1 MSKPDF
7 YELLG
12 VSKGAS
18 ESELKKA
25 YRKRALEL
33 HPDRNP
39 NNPEAEAQFKL
50 CAEAYEV
57 LSDVEKRQI
66 YDQYGHEGLRGG
78 GAGFNDVGDIF
89 SHFQDI
95 FGDLFGGFGGG
106 GRRASPNAPMRGADV
121 RAELVLTLE
130 EAAFGAQKELALSHP
145 QPCEPC
151 NGTGAEGGKVE
162 TCKTCRGQGQVARQR
177 GAFVMSSPCSDC
189 RGQGVLAEKL
199 CPECRGHGEVKNERK
214 VKISVPAGVDAGQT
228 LRLPNQGQ
236 SGRRGGPNGHLY
248 VNVGIARHPR
258 FERREA
264 DLVHRLVVSF
274 PEAALGAKVEVLGLD
289 GNPIT
294 VKVPAGTQPGEVLT
308 QRGAGIVRLDGRGKG
323 DLVCVVQIDVPKEL
337 SPKAKKLIEE
347 LAATFAQKA
356 K

>member
-18 ESELKKA
+18 EAELKKA

-39 NNPEAEAQFKL
+39 DDPAAEEKFKQ

-57 LSDVEKRQI
+57 LSNSEKREI
-66 YDQYGHEGLRGG
+66 YDQYGHAGLQGG

-106 GRRASPNAPMRGADV
+106 GRRQSPTAPMRGADV
-121 RAELVLTLE
+121 RAEIVLTLE
-130 EAAFGAQKELALSHP
+130 EAAFGVQKELDLSHP
-145 QPCEPC
+145 QPCETC
-151 NGTGAEGGKVE
+151 HGTGADGGKVE

-177 GAFVMSSPCSDC
+177 GAFVMSSACPDC

-199 CPECRGHGEVKNERK
+199 CTECRGHGEVKNDRK
-214 VKISVPAGVDAGQT
+214 VKLSVPAGVDTGQT

-248 VNVGIARHPR
+248 VNVSIARHAR
-258 FERREA
+258 FERRES
-264 DLVHRLVVSF
+264 DLVHRLHVSF
-274 PEAALGAKVEVLGLD
+274 PEAALGSKVEVAGLD
-289 GNPIT
+289 GNPIS
-294 VKVPAGTQPGEVLT
+294 VRVPAGTQPGEILT
-308 QRGAGIVRLDGRGKG
+308 QRGAGIPRLDGRGRG

-347 LAATFAQKA
+347 LATTFAQKA

>member
-1 MSKPDF
+1 MSKADF

-12 VSKGAS
+12 VAKTAS
-18 ESELKKA
+18 ESDLKKA

-39 NNPEAEAQFKL
+39 DNPEAEEKFKL

-57 LSDVEKRQI
+57 LSNPEKRQI
-66 YDQYGHEGLRGG
+66 YDQYGHAGLQGG
-78 GAGFNDVGDIF
+78 GGFNDVGDIF

-95 FGDLFGGFGGG
+95 FGDLFGGFGGQ
-106 GRRASPNAPMRGADV
+106 RRQSPTGPMRGSDV

-130 EAAFGAQKELALSHP
+130 EAAFGVQKELPLSHP
-145 QPCEPC
+145 QPCEKC
-151 NGTGAEGGKVE
+151 SGTGAEGGKVE

-177 GAFVMSSPCSDC
+177 GAFVMSSACPDC

-199 CPECRGHGEVKNERK
+199 CDECRGRGEVKNDRK

-248 VNVGIARHPR
+248 VNVGIERHPR
-258 FERREA
+258 FERREC
-264 DLVHRLVVSF
+264 DLIHRLTVSF
-274 PEAALGAKVEVLGLD
+274 PEAALGAKVDVKGLD
-289 GNPIT
+289 GSTIT
-294 VKVPAGTQPGEVLT
+294 VRVPSGTQPGEVLT
-308 QRGAGIVRLDGRGKG
+308 QRGAGIPRLDGRGRG
-323 DLVCVVQIDVPKEL
+323 DLVCVVQIDVPKDL

-347 LAATFAQKA
+347 LADTFAKKA
-356 K
+356 

>member
-12 VSKGAS
+12 VAKGVS

-39 NNPEAEAQFKL
+39 DNPEAEDKFKL

-57 LSDVEKRQI
+57 LSDPEKRQI

-78 GAGFNDVGDIF
+78 GGGFNDVGDIF

-106 GRRASPNAPMRGADV
+106 GRRQSPTAPTRGSDV

-130 EAAFGAQKELALSHP
+130 EAAFGAQKELELAHP
-145 QPCEPC
+145 QPCEKC
-151 NGTGAEGGKVE
+151 NATGAEGGKIE

-177 GAFVMSSPCSDC
+177 GAFVMSSACPDC
-189 RGQGVLAEKL
+189 RGQGVLAEKH
-199 CPECRGHGEVKNERK
+199 CSECKGRGEVKNERK

-248 VNVGIARHPR
+248 VSVGIKRHER
-258 FERREA
+258 FERRES
-264 DLVHRLVVSF
+264 DLLHRLTLSF
-274 PEAALGAKVEVLGLD
+274 PEAALGAKVDVVGLD
-289 GNPIT
+289 GTTIQ
-294 VKVPAGTQPGEVLT
+294 VRVPAGTQPGEVLT
-308 QRGAGIVRLDGRGKG
+308 QRGAGIPRLDGRGKG

-337 SPKAKKLIEE
+337 SPKAKQLIEE
-347 LAATFAQKA
+347 LATTFAQPK
-356 K
+356 